1 MVCRERERI
10 LREVES
16 VTHCAIDIGESLRIV
31 SEVNWGRRG
40 DIRKR
45 GKWQRDTVRD
55 RTRGRNAESSG
66 EGREQLSARD
76 RLVIDRPEIFGCD
89 EAEADLMVDSDRF
102 NFLSFWN
109 RSVKAILSV
118 CGSFG
123 ARHLTTYEI
132 RPPDFP
138 CKSKTSLLYRGN
150 NPRVRRG
157 RLCVLL
163 NSASNGLL
171 LALRYGHA
179 GCIL

>member
-1 MVCRERERI
+1 MFSNLIQSPSILALIFASESKPSFPMVCRERERI

-76 RLVIDRPEIFGCD
+76 RQVIDRPEIFGCD
-89 EAEADLMVDSDRF
+89 EAGADLMVDSDRF
-102 NFLSFWN
+102 NFLSFG
-109 RSVKAILSV
+109 I
-118 CGSFG
+118 
-123 ARHLTTYEI
+123 
-132 RPPDFP
+132 
-138 CKSKTSLLYRGN
+138 
-150 NPRVRRG
+150 
-157 RLCVLL
+157 VL
-163 NSASNGLL
+163 
-171 LALRYGHA
+171 
-179 GCIL
+179 